1 MNEPIL
7 TISTAAKL
15 LKVHP
20 RTLMLY
26 ERANIFTPY
35 RTKTQRRL
43 YSLKDL
49 DLLQFVK
56 YLTQVRGVNLRGV
69 KVLLDAFELAE
80 KEGCQLQKKLLPD
93 FKPSRLT

>member
-1 MNEPIL
+1 MSEPIL

-15 LKVHP
+15 LHLHP

-26 ERANIFTPY
+26 ERAEILTPH
-35 RTKTQRRL
+35 RTTTHRRL

-56 YLTQVRGVNLRGV
+56 YLTQLQGVNLRGV
-69 KVLLDAFELAE
+69 KVLIDTFKVAE
-80 KEGCQLQKKLLPD
+80 KDGFQLQKKLFPD
-93 FKPSRLT
+93 FKPKRLT

>member
-26 ERANIFTPY
+26 ERAHILTPH
-35 RTKTQRRL
+35 RTTTQRRL

-49 DLLQFVK
+49 DRLQLVR
-56 YLTQVRGVNLRGV
+56 YITQAQGVNLRGV
-69 KVLLDAFELAE
+69 KVIFDALALAA
-80 KEGCQLQKKLLPD
+80 KDGYDLQKKLFPE
-93 FKPSRLT
+93 FKLTRVI